1 MTNVKVRLA
10 SLSLLLALGAISRPL
25 AGQCVDTSKD
35 PAGCQPSTL
44 DTPMGQ
50 MPSVRVNRQ
59 GHTDPTSSEADA
71 RAGAAAVEERLHLF
85 RHFEALH
92 WVITVPSVKDPAT
105 GAWKGGELDGS
116 GDGRGLGIAGNC
128 LFVGH
133 ANGAGVRRAINIF
146 KIQRDPVRQ
155 PPVQVGEI
163 PALFSGNQG
172 FDERELRSL
181 VFKTSSGEDRY
192 IMIRNAGTGT
202 EGQMQTY
209 RIDPN
214 TCLPISNSDIHDFHG
229 QSHEFF
235 LWHDPKN
242 PNRVLV
248 YMAIWTAGLPDPDNP
263 GLKVPDMIVLAVT
276 DENTG
281 EVLPKPRVLAGFS
294 LQDVGGP
301 PLDERPDATGLFSD
315 GRFLDFSDQKN
326 RAGQPGNFQ
335 NREQN
340 KLHSMSVT
348 DDGERVYVAGTTAG
362 FYVLDSE
369 AVATHQNAELA
380 AGTASCNQRST
391 IVNAGGS
398 IDAAKLPA
406 LANDCIHM
414 VINNDPG
421 LKAYLASSASPQAK

>member
-1 MTNVKVRLA
+1 MTHGGIRLVSF
-10 SLSLLLALGAISRPL
+10 SLFLALGATDRPL

-44 DTPMGQ
+44 DTPIGQ

-59 GHTDPTSSEADA
+59 GHIDSTSSEADA
-71 RAGAAAVEERLHLF
+71 RAGAAAVEEKLHLF
-85 RHFEALH
+85 RNFEHLH
-92 WVITVPSVKDPAT
+92 WVITVPSVKDPSS
-105 GAWKGGELDGS
+105 GAWKGGDLDAA
-116 GDGRGLGIAGNC
+116 GDGRGLGVAGNC

-133 ANGAGVRRAINIF
+133 GNGAGVRRAINIF
-146 KIQRDPVRQ
+146 KIQPDPVKQ
-155 PPVQVGEI
+155 PPIQVGEI

-181 VFKTSSGEDRY
+181 VFKTSSGQDRY
-192 IMIRNAGTGT
+192 IMIRNAGTAT
-202 EGQMQTY
+202 DGQMETY
-209 RIDPN
+209 RIDMN
-214 TCLPISNSDIHDFHG
+214 TCLPISKSDTHDFHG

-235 LWHDPKN
+235 LWHDPVN

-263 GLKVPDMIVLAVT
+263 GLKVPDMIVMAVT
-276 DENTG
+276 DEDTG
-281 EVLPKPRVLAGFS
+281 EVLPKPKVLGTFS

-315 GRFLDFSDQKN
+315 GRFLDFSDHKN

-348 DDGERVYVAGTTAG
+348 DDGERIYVAGTTAG

-369 AVATHQNAELA
+369 AIPHNTDAALA
-380 AGTASCNQRST
+380 AGTACARST
-391 IVNAGGS
+391 SPFRRCRGKSDTRCRCRRGS
-398 IDAAKLPA
+398 RGRIRCSGTDSSTGSTTTPA
-406 LANDCIHM
+406 CT
-414 VINNDPG
+414 
-421 LKAYLASSASPQAK
+421 